1 MMGKI
6 FATLFLSGISFA
18 ALAQRSVIQGQ
29 LYWLP
34 TEANFQQN
42 IPYQGVPL
50 EIFVYELTSPQD
62 VESAG
67 NTIKRINSRLV
78 QQAFSRPDGAFKI
91 KVPPGQYSVFVRY
104 KNDFF
109 GNLKDQQGHL
119 SPVVVKA
126 KKSGWVTITLNY
138 SAYH

>member
-1 MMGKI
+1 MGK
-6 FATLFLSGISFA
+6 FFVTLVLSGVSIA
-18 ALAQRSVIQGQ
+18 AIAQRSNIQGQ

-50 EIFVYELTSPQD
+50 EIFVYELTTAED
-62 VESAG
+62 VVWED
-67 NTIKRINSRLV
+67 NIIKKINSRLV
-78 QQAFSRPDGAFKI
+78 QQAFSRPDGAFKL
-91 KVPPGQYSVFVRY
+91 KVPPGQYSVFARY

>member
-1 MMGKI
+1 MGK
-6 FATLFLSGISFA
+6 FFLAFLLLGISSVA
-18 ALAQRSVIQGQ
+18 EAQRSYVEGQ

-34 TEANFQQN
+34 TQDNFQQN

-50 EIFVYELTSPQD
+50 EIFIYELTSPEE
-62 VESAG
+62 VEVEG
-67 NTIKRINSRLV
+67 NNIKKINSRLV
-78 QQAFSRPDGAFKI
+78 QHSFSRPDGAFKI
-91 KVPPGQYSVFVRY
+91 KVPPGQYSVFARY

-119 SPVVVKA
+119 SPVMVKA